1 MVGEWLWLWAYWY
14 GCVVYCCFLG
24 IFFVDGLLLRFVG
37 LFGGLCLRCGFV
49 GLCVGCSVLH
59 ASLVFGFVVR
69 CFCCFDFGVRLL
81 CLVVAL
87 LFSVLGLRCCV
98 TGGMC
103 VCSVGWVCFVS
114 CVEAGAFVR
123 WGGCGLRFA
132 DSSGLG
138 MFGR

>member
-1 MVGEWLWLWAYWY
+1 MFA
-14 GCVVYCCFLG
+14 
-24 IFFVDGLLLRFVG
+24 LR
-37 LFGGLCLRCGFV
+37 FV
-49 GLCVGCSVLH
+49 GLCVGCGVLH

-103 VCSVGWVCFVS
+103 VCSVGWVCFVA

-123 WGGCGLRFA
+123 WGGWGLRFA

>member
-1 MVGEWLWLWAYWY
+1 MFA
-14 GCVVYCCFLG
+14 
-24 IFFVDGLLLRFVG
+24 LR
-37 LFGGLCLRCGFV
+37 FV
-49 GLCVGCSVLH
+49 GLCVGCGVLH
-59 ASLVFGFVVR
+59 VSLVFGFVVR

-123 WGGCGLRFA
+123 WVVGVYGLLIVLGWGCLGDRISLLMLLRLLLGL
-132 DSSGLG
+132 
-138 MFGR
+138 